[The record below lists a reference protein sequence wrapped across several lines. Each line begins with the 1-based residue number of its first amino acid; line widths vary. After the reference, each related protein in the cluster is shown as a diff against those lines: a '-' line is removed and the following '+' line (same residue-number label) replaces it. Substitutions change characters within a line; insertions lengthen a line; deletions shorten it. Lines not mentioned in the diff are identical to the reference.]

1 MNLLGESDQLMQSIF
16 GPDGL
21 IAKAHPEYEHRPG
34 QIEMAEAVLRAFEQ
48 KRHLIVEAGTG
59 TGKTLAYLVPAIAAA
74 CGSGARV
81 VISTGTKNLQ
91 EQLMD
96 KDIPFLQDVL
106 PAKFR
111 AALMKGRN
119 NYACLHRIKRAET
132 SPILEGLE
140 QIDQFDEVFRWVAQ
154 TETGDRA
161 ELSNLP
167 ENLPFW
173 RHIDAR
179 SDTCLGQK
187 CPDYDPCFITR
198 MRQRAIDA
206 DVIVVNHHLFFADLA
221 LRNGAYG
228 AVLPDYAAVILDEAH
243 QIEDVASEYFGAQIS
258 NYQIDDLLR
267 DVSYLKIDV
276 ETQKELSRVSARI
289 SRFADLFWVSFP
301 EGRGLDGRFALA
313 KRSSNTNVRED
324 VEYDEEQAGIPAY
337 RPQDASGP
345 QSDAYRA
352 LDNVLHRLETT
363 LDIQKDEPA
372 DVESLLR
379 RTRQMRFDLNFI
391 IRADDK
397 QFVYWLERRGRGTF
411 LRASPIDVSGLL
423 QDKLF
428 EKVPT
433 VVLTS
438 ATLSSA
444 GNFRFIRER
453 LGLDEGEEMIAES
466 IFDFENQA
474 VLYLPAKMPDP
485 RSAQWGAA
493 AAAEVIK
500 IVNATD
506 GRAFVLST
514 SFAGMN
520 ELYERVASQIDYPC
534 FLQGT
539 ASKSALLNKFRATP
553 NAVLFATSSFWQGVD
568 VRGEQLSCVIIDKLP
583 FAVPSD
589 PIVAAR
595 QRAIDDQ
602 GGSSFNEYSV
612 PQAVISLKQGLGRL
626 IRSTTDRGVLAVL
639 DPRLRTKMYG
649 KTFLKSLPPCRVTSN
664 IDELRKVFEGEVPGL
679 KFQVSGSNTV

>member
-1 MNLLGESDQLMQSIF
+1 MQSIF

-34 QIEMAEAVLRAFEQ
+34 QIDMAEAVLRAFEMKQ
-48 KRHLIVEAGTG
+48 HLIVEAGTG

-74 CGSGARV
+74 CGSGARI

-106 PAKFR
+106 PKKFR
-111 AALMKGRN
+111 AAVMKGRN
-119 NYACLHRIKRAET
+119 NYACLHRIRRAEST
-132 SPILEGLE
+132 PVLEGLD
-140 QIDQFDEVFRWVAQ
+140 QIDQFDKVFRWVMQ
-154 TETGDRA
+154 TETGDRG

-243 QIEDVASEYFGAQIS
+243 QIEDVASEYFGLGVS
-258 NYQIDDLLR
+258 SYQIDDLLR
-267 DVSYLKIDV
+267 DLSYLKFEER
-276 ETQKELSRVSARI
+276 ETERQFSHLSARVQ
-289 SRFADLFWVSFP
+289 RFGDAFWVSFR
-301 EGRGLDGRFALA
+301 EGRGLEGRFTLTA
-313 KRSSNTNVRED
+313 RSGGGSSVS
-324 VEYDEEQAGIPAY
+324 EQAGADMDVGEPQAGMPAL
-337 RPQDASGP
+337 Q
-345 QSDAYRA
+345 A
-352 LDNVLHRLETT
+352 LDHALYRIETS
-363 LDIQKDEPA
+363 LDALKDPPTDA
-372 DVESLLR
+372 DNILR
-379 RTRQMRFDLNFI
+379 RVRQLRFDLNFI
-391 IRADDK
+391 CKAEDK
-397 QFVYWLERRGRGTF
+397 QFVYWIERRGRGVF

-423 QDKLF
+423 QDRLF

-453 LGLDEGEEMIAES
+453 LGLDQGEEMIAES
-466 IFDFENQA
+466 IFDFRNQA
-474 VLYLPAKMPDP
+474 VLYLPPRMPDP
-485 RSAQWGAA
+485 RSPEWGR
-493 AAAEVIK
+493 AAAEEVIG
-500 IVNATD
+500 IVNATE

-514 SFAGMN
+514 SNAGMN

-534 FLQGT
+534 FVQG
-539 ASKSALLNKFRATP
+539 SAAKGELLKKFRSTP

-595 QRAIDDQ
+595 QRNIDEQ
-602 GGSSFNEYSV
+602 GGSSFYEYSV

-649 KTFLKSLPPCRVTSN
+649 QTFLQSLPPCPVTSD
-664 IDELRKVFEGEVPGL
+664 IRELARMFDVA
-679 KFQVSGSNTV
+679 TAAAR

>member
-1 MNLLGESDQLMQSIF
+1 MQTIF

-21 IAKAHPEYEHRPG
+21 ISTAHPEYEHRPG
-34 QIEMAEAVLRAFEQ
+34 QIQMAEAVVRAFEQ

-96 KDIPFLQDVL
+96 KDIPFLQEVL

-111 AALMKGRN
+111 AAVMKGRN
-119 NYACLHRIKRAET
+119 NYACLHRIKQAE
-132 SPILEGLE
+132 SMPVLEGLD
-140 QIDQFDEVFRWVAQ
+140 QIDQFDEVFRWVTQ
-154 TETGDRA
+154 TSTGDRA

-167 ENLPFW
+167 EHLPFW

-179 SDTCLGQK
+179 SDTCLGQQ
-187 CPDYDPCFITR
+187 CPDFEPCFITR

-206 DVIVVNHHLFFADLA
+206 DIIVVNHHLFFADLA

-228 AVLPDYAAVILDEAH
+228 SVLPDYAAVILDEAH
-243 QIEDVASEYFGAQIS
+243 QIEDVASEYFGAQVS
-258 NYQIDDLLR
+258 TYQIDDLMR
-267 DVSYLKIDV
+267 DVGALKLEDR
-276 ETQKELSRVSARI
+276 ETERELGRISARI
-289 SRFADLFWVSFP
+289 QRFADEFWISFR
-301 EGRGLDGRFALA
+301 EGRGLEGRFALA
-313 KRSSNTNVRED
+313 PAKRGGSPAVWEGA
-324 VEYDEEQAGIPAY
+324 EADETSALPAS
-337 RPQDASGP
+337 ASTD
-345 QSDAYRA
+345 SYHA
-352 LDNVLHRLETT
+352 LDNALNRLETT
-363 LDIQKDEPA
+363 LAAMSEPPA
-372 DVESLLR
+372 DAESIVR
-379 RTRQMRFDLNFI
+379 RTRQLRFDLNFI
-391 IRADDK
+391 IKGEDRK
-397 QFVYWLERRGRGTF
+397 FVYWLERRGRGVF

-444 GNFRFIRER
+444 GNFNFIRER
-453 LGLDEGEEMIAES
+453 LGLDSAEEMIAES
-466 IFDFENQA
+466 IFDFEHQA
-474 VLYLPAKMPDP
+474 VLYLPRSMPDP
-485 RSAQWGAA
+485 RSPEWASAA
-493 AAAEVIK
+493 AREVIK
-500 IVNATD
+500 IVNATE

-514 SFAGMN
+514 SLSGMN
-520 ELYERVASQIDYPC
+520 DLFERVSPELDYPC
-534 FLQGT
+534 FVQGS
-539 ASKSALLNKFRATP
+539 ASKGALLNKFRSTP

-595 QRAIDDQ
+595 QRYIEDQ
-602 GGSSFNEYSV
+602 GGSSFYEYSV
-612 PQAVISLKQGLGRL
+612 PQAIISLKQGLGRL

-649 KTFLKSLPPCRVTSN
+649 QMFLKSLPPCRITSN
-664 IDELRKVFEGEVPGL
+664 VDELSQFFADPVSGL
-679 KFQVSGSNTV
+679 RFHVSGSN

>member
-1 MNLLGESDQLMQSIF
+1 MQSIF

-21 IAKAHPEYEHRPG
+21 IAKTHPEYEHRPG
-34 QIEMAEAVLRAFEQ
+34 QIAMAEAVLRAFEE

-96 KDIPFLQDVL
+96 KDIPFLQETL
-106 PAKFR
+106 PARFR
-111 AALMKGRN
+111 AAVMKGRN
-119 NYACLHRIKRAET
+119 NYACLHRIKRAEEM
-132 SPILEGLE
+132 PFLEGLE
-140 QIDQFDEVFRWVAQ
+140 QIDQFDEVFRWAAQ
-154 TETGDRA
+154 TDAGDRA

-187 CPDYDPCFITR
+187 CPDFDPCFITR
-198 MRQRAIDA
+198 MRQRATDA

-243 QIEDVASEYFGAQIS
+243 QIEDVASEYFGTGVS

-267 DVSYLKIDV
+267 DVSYLKVD
-276 ETQKELSRVSARI
+276 EKESQKELTRVSARI
-289 SRFADLFWVSFP
+289 QRFTDLFWISFH
-301 EGRGLDGRFALA
+301 EGRGMEGRFTLTRRVVARVDNSRSDLDEA
-313 KRSSNTNVRED
+313 K
-324 VEYDEEQAGIPAY
+324 
-337 RPQDASGP
+337 PQINNSRH
-345 QSDAYRA
+345 SDGYVA

-363 LDIQKDEPA
+363 LAILQAEEA
-372 DVESLLR
+372 DADNLLR
-379 RTRQMRFDLNFI
+379 RTRQLRFDLNFI
-391 IRADDK
+391 VKAEDK
-397 QFVYWLERRGRGTF
+397 QFVYWIERRGRGVF
-411 LRASPIDVSGLL
+411 LRASPIDVSSFL
-423 QDKLF
+423 QDRLF
-428 EKVPT
+428 DKVPT

-444 GNFRFIRER
+444 GNFRFIRDR

-474 VLYLPAKMPDP
+474 VLYLPEKMPDP
-485 RSAQWGAA
+485 RSPQWGAA
-493 AAAEVIK
+493 AAEEAIK
-500 IVNATD
+500 IVNATH
-506 GRAFVLST
+506 GRAFVLCT
-514 SFAGMN
+514 SFAGMH
-520 ELYERVASQIDYPC
+520 EMFERVASQIDYPC
-534 FLQGT
+534 LVQG
-539 ASKSALLNKFRATP
+539 SAAKGELLKKFRATP

-568 VRGEQLSCVIIDKLP
+568 VRGDQLSCVIIDKLP

-595 QRAIDDQ
+595 QRHIEEQ
-602 GGSSFNEYSV
+602 GGSSFYEYSV
-612 PQAVISLKQGLGRL
+612 PQAIISLKQGLGRL

-649 KTFLKSLPPCRVTSN
+649 RTFLQSLPPCRVTST
-664 IDELRKVFEGEVPGL
+664 ISDLEAVFEAGKAATL
-679 KFQVSGSNTV
+679 

>member
-1 MNLLGESDQLMQSIF
+1 MQSIF

-21 IAKAHPEYEHRPG
+21 ISTAHPEYEHRPG
-34 QIEMAEAVLRAFEQ
+34 QIQMAEAVVRAFEQ

-74 CGSGARV
+74 CGSGARI

-96 KDIPFLQDVL
+96 KDIPFLQEVL

-111 AALMKGRN
+111 AAVMKGRN
-119 NYACLHRIKRAET
+119 NYACLHRIKRAE
-132 SPILEGLE
+132 SMPVLEGLD
-140 QIDQFDEVFRWVAQ
+140 QIDHFDEVFRWV
-154 TETGDRA
+154 TRTDTGDRA

-179 SDTCLGQK
+179 SDTCLGQQ
-187 CPDYDPCFITR
+187 CPDFEPCFITR

-206 DVIVVNHHLFFADLA
+206 DIVVVNHHLFFADLA

-243 QIEDVASEYFGAQIS
+243 QIEDVASEYFGSQVS
-258 NYQIDDLLR
+258 NYQIDDLLN
-267 DVSYLKIDV
+267 DLGGLKIEDN
-276 ETQKELSRVSARI
+276 ETSRELTRISARVQ
-289 SRFADLFWVSFP
+289 RYADMFWLSFR
-301 EGRGLDGRFALA
+301 EGRGSEGRFALA
-313 KRSSNTNVRED
+313 PVAQVANLRSAED
-324 VEYDEEQAGIPAY
+324 EHEEE
-337 RPQDASGP
+337 PQVNNLRHN
-345 QSDAYRA
+345 DAYIA
-352 LDNVLHRLETT
+352 LDNALNRLETT
-363 LDIQKDEPA
+363 LDVLKDAPA
-372 DVESLLR
+372 DTESVLR
-379 RTRQMRFDLNFI
+379 RTRQLRFDLNFI
-391 IRADDK
+391 IKGADK
-397 QFVYWLERRGRGTF
+397 KFVYWLERRGRGTF

-433 VVLTS
+433 VILTS

-444 GNFRFIRER
+444 GNFNFIRER
-453 LGLDEGEEMIAES
+453 LGLDHAEEMIAES
-466 IFDFENQA
+466 IFDFANQA
-474 VLYLPAKMPDP
+474 LLYLPPQMPDP
-485 RSAQWGAA
+485 RSPQWASAA
-493 AAAEVIK
+493 AQEVIK
-500 IVNATD
+500 IVNATE

-514 SFAGMN
+514 SLSGMN
-520 ELYERVASQIDYPC
+520 DLFERASPELDYPC
-534 FLQGT
+534 FVQGS
-539 ASKSALLNKFRATP
+539 ASKGALLKKFRSTP

-589 PIVAAR
+589 PVVAAR
-595 QRAIDDQ
+595 QRYIEDQ
-602 GGSSFNEYSV
+602 GGSSFYEYSV
-612 PQAVISLKQGLGRL
+612 PQAIISLKQGLGRL

-649 KTFLKSLPPCRVTSN
+649 QTFLQSLPPCRVTSS
-664 IDELRKVFEGEVPGL
+664 IEELAQVFESVFSVQSTGA
-679 KFQVSGSNTV
+679 

>member
-1 MNLLGESDQLMQSIF
+1 MHEIF
-16 GPDGL
+16 GPEGL
-21 IAKAHPEYEHRPG
+21 ISKAHPEYEHRPG

-48 KRHLIVEAGTG
+48 KHHLIVEAGTG

-111 AALMKGRN
+111 AAVMKGRN
-119 NYACLHRIKRAET
+119 NYACLHRIRRAE
-132 SPILEGLE
+132 SMPVLEGLD
-140 QIDQFDEVFRWVAQ
+140 QIDQFDEVFRWVTK

-179 SDTCLGQK
+179 SDICLGQQ
-187 CPDYDPCFITR
+187 CPDFEPCFITR

-206 DVIVVNHHLFFADLA
+206 DIVVVNHHLFFADLA

-243 QIEDVASEYFGAQIS
+243 QIEDVASEYFGTQVS
-258 NYQIDDLLR
+258 TYQIDDLLR
-267 DVSYLKIDV
+267 DVGILKI
-276 ETQKELSRVSARI
+276 EEGGAERELARISARI
-289 SRFADLFWVSFP
+289 QRFADIFWISFS
-301 EGRGLDGRFALA
+301 EGRGLEGRFALA
-313 KRSSNTNVRED
+313 PNMRGSSPTPGSPAGESGCGTVRESS
-324 VEYDEEQAGIPAY
+324 EADETSTLPA
-337 RPQDASGP
+337 DALT
-345 QSDAYRA
+345 DAYFA
-352 LDNVLHRLETT
+352 LDNTLNRLETT
-363 LDIQKDEPA
+363 LDVLKDTPTDAENI
-372 DVESLLR
+372 VR
-379 RTRQMRFDLNFI
+379 RTRQLRFDLNFI
-391 IRADDK
+391 IKGEDK
-397 QFVYWLERRGRGTF
+397 KFVYWLERRGRGVF

-428 EKVPT
+428 QKVPT
-433 VVLTS
+433 VILTS

-444 GNFRFIRER
+444 GNFNFIRER
-453 LGLDEGEEMIAES
+453 LGLDDAEEMIAES

-474 VLYLPAKMPDP
+474 VLYLPPRMPDP
-485 RSAQWGAA
+485 RSLQWASAA
-493 AAAEVIK
+493 AEEVIK
-500 IVNATD
+500 ILNATE

-514 SFAGMN
+514 SLSGMN
-520 ELYERVASQIDYPC
+520 ELYERVSPQLDFPC
-534 FLQGT
+534 LLQGS
-539 ASKSALLNKFRATP
+539 ASKGALLRKFRNTP

-589 PIVAAR
+589 PVVAAR
-595 QRAIDDQ
+595 QRYIEDQ
-602 GGSSFNEYSV
+602 GGSSFYEYSV
-612 PQAVISLKQGLGRL
+612 PQAIISLKQGLGRL

-639 DPRLRTKMYG
+639 DPRIRTKMYG
-649 KTFLKSLPPCRVTSN
+649 QAFLQSLPPCRITSE
-664 IDELRKVFEGEVPGL
+664 IDELARVFENQVSGS
-679 KFQVSGSNTV
+679 KFQVSGSTIG

>member
-1 MNLLGESDQLMQSIF
+1 M
-16 GPDGL
+16 
-21 IAKAHPEYEHRPG
+21 
-34 QIEMAEAVLRAFEQ
+34 RAFEQ
-48 KRHLIVEAGTG
+48 KQHLIVEAGTG

-91 EQLMD
+91 GQLMD

-111 AALMKGRN
+111 ASVMKGRN
-119 NYACLHRIKRAET
+119 NYACLYRIKRAEST
-132 SPILEGLE
+132 PILEGLD
-140 QIDQFDEVFRWVAQ
+140 QIDQFDEVFRWVTQ

-179 SDTCLGQK
+179 SETCLGQK

-206 DVIVVNHHLFFADLA
+206 DIIVVNHHLFFADLA

-258 NYQIDDLLR
+258 NYQVDDLLR
-267 DVSYLKIDV
+267 DVSYLKIDDREV
-276 ETQKELSRVSARI
+276 EKELARVSARI
-289 SRFADLFWVSFP
+289 QRFADLFWISFP

-313 KRSSNTNVRED
+313 RRSISLAVRED
-324 VEYDEEQAGIPAY
+324 VEYEEEQAGRPAY
-337 RPQDASGP
+337 PSQPDPRD
-345 QSDAYRA
+345 DAYRA

-363 LDIQKDEPA
+363 IDIMKDPPA
-372 DVESLLR
+372 EAENLLR
-379 RTRQMRFDLNFI
+379 RARQLRFDLNFI
-391 IRADDK
+391 VKAEDK
-397 QFVYWLERRGRGTF
+397 QFVYWLERRGRGVF

-428 EKVPT
+428 EKIPT

-453 LGLDEGEEMIAES
+453 LGLDQGEEMIAES

-485 RSAQWGAA
+485 RSPQWGAA

-500 IVNATD
+500 IINATE

-514 SFAGMN
+514 SNAGMN

-534 FLQGT
+534 FLQGS
-539 ASKSALLNKFRATP
+539 ASKGALLNRFRSTP
-553 NAVLFATSSFWQGVD
+553 NAVLFATASFWQGVD

-589 PIVAAR
+589 PIIAAR
-595 QRAIDDQ
+595 QRSIEDE
-602 GGSSFNEYSV
+602 GGSSFYEYSV
-612 PQAVISLKQGLGRL
+612 PQAIISLKQGLGRL

-639 DPRLRTKMYG
+639 DPRLRTKAYG
-649 KTFLKSLPPCRVTSN
+649 QMFLKSLPRCRVTSDV
-664 IDELRKVFEGEVPGL
+664 DELSRVFENVSNYR
-679 KFQVSGSNTV
+679 FHVSGP